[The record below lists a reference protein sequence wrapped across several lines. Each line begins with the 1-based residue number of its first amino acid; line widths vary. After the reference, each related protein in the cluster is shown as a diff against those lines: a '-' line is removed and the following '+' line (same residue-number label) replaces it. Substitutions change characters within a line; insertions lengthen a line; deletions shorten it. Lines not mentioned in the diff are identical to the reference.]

1 MKEQTLA
8 VLLLVAA
15 GLIVAGVATFST
27 GAGLIACGVLWGL
40 WSWLFFGEVGDGS
53 ERPSG

>member
-15 GLIVAGVATFST
+15 GLIVAGAAQFST
-27 GAGLIACGVLWGL
+27 GASLIVAGVLFAL
-40 WSWLFFGEVGDGS
+40 WSWLIFGEV
-53 ERPSG
+53 E

>member
-15 GLIVAGVATFST
+15 GLIVAGTARFST
-27 GAGLIACGVLWGL
+27 GAALIIAGVLLAL
-40 WSWLFFGEVGDGS
+40 WSWLVFGEVED
-53 ERPSG
+53 E

>member
-15 GLIVAGVATFST
+15 GLIVAGVASFST
-27 GAGLIACGVLWGL
+27 GAGLIAAGVLWGI
-40 WSWLFFGEVGDGS
+40 WSWLVFGEVDDG
-53 ERPSG
+53 